1 MIMSENEIIHLI
13 FSRICLRKPAE
24 RLIHAFENIF
34 LMAGKTVAAR
44 PPVAEPEGYP
54 WMEKAEKELR
64 HTVVEKPAQKTVSER
79 NRAQTVAMTETEHT
93 PADLDLIRL
102 LKLLHAKLLEIAVC
116 PHVVISLKEIHLHP
130 PVHKI
135 LKSGKNTDIPFRH
148 HIPVLIPEIPYV
160 AKQIKSLRILGKRT
174 QEAGKTPLAV
184 RRVIDLETEMDIR
197 DKICIAALF
206 HVMVEDPSLR
216 SG

>member
-1 MIMSENEIIHLI
+1 
-13 FSRICLRKPAE
+13 
-24 RLIHAFENIF
+24 
-34 LMAGKTVAAR
+34 
-44 PPVAEPEGYP
+44 
-54 WMEKAEKELR
+54 MEKTEKELR
-64 HTVVEKPAQKTVSER
+64 HTAVEKPAQKTVSER
-79 NRAQTVAMTETEHT
+79 NRTQTVAMTETEHT
-93 PADLDLIRL
+93 PVDLDLIRL
-102 LKLLHAKLLEIAVC
+102 LELLHAKFLEIAVC
-116 PHVVISLKEIHLHP
+116 PHVMIPLKEIYLHP

-135 LKSGKNTDIPFRH
+135 LKSGKYTDIPFRH

-174 QEAGKTPLAV
+174 QEAGKAPLAV